1 MVEIGGPGVQ
11 TQEVLSAFPSSEP
24 LLTPLLSSCGA
35 MFLLNNVVAAGRG
48 DHLLVVDVSQAR
60 DLSDRGSITPEL
72 IGVNN
77 LWDVIFTQQSG

>member
-1 MVEIGGPGVQ
+1 MEVGHSGVQ
-11 TQEVLSAFPSSEP
+11 AQEFLSAFPPLEP
-24 LLTPLLSSCGA
+24 LLTSLLSSCGA

-72 IGVNN
+72 IGVND
-77 LWDVIFTQQSG
+77 LWNVCF